1 MVDRKESR
9 LTSTTT
15 NLRKKLNPVCSS
27 IGYRDLAARNVL
39 LGQNETCKVTVF
51 GNSNGQGCPGRKYL

>member
-15 NLRKKLNPVCSS
+15 NLRKKLNTVCSS
-27 IGYRDLAARNVL
+27 IGYRDFAAR
-39 LGQNETCKVTVF
+39 KVTIF